1 MGSTVPISQIGKLR
15 LPTVKRLTL
24 GIQLIGA
31 AKTLPPCSPSSS
43 LGLAVLCEIPACIGF
58 PAEEEP
64 RNKDAPGGRP
74 RGEVPQGLPV
84 SCLWKSEELV
94 LGLPRSPLAHVRQ
107 AAGCRQQGERAGAYW
122 VVPRVNSCRVIH
134 TELAPWSCCCRDHCR
149 LD

>member
-1 MGSTVPISQIGKLR
+1 M
-15 LPTVKRLTL
+15 KRLTL

-94 LGLPRSPLAHVRQ
+94 LGLPRSALARVRQ
-107 AAGCRQQGERAGAYW
+107 AARVQAAG
-122 VVPRVNSCRVIH
+122 
-134 TELAPWSCCCRDHCR
+134 
-149 LD
+149 